1 MIHRSKVLG
10 VLFGDKQGYAQLK
23 FVPIGSDVQK
33 GDLVQT
39 TDISPIGV
47 ERLFP
52 MSYPVGTVMEV
63 SNDGNNSELMI
74 RVKLF
79 EDSSQATD
87 VLVLFPG
94 NKAKFINSLVLQ
106 MQQAKM
112 IEEQNLTKQLAVAKS
127 EEVKVQEKKVQTN
140 LDNLAENNLA
150 VVNSNQSLSS
160 GLSAPAKNIPSSND
174 KKKEKIS
181 ATIQNTNQAISQTKT
196 IISPSTP
203 NTIQNPIKPNTL
215 KVITKPIPKPKA
227 ITAKVE
233 EKTSLEENLSIDSL
247 DERN

>member
-1 MIHRSKVLG
+1 
-10 VLFGDKQGYAQLK
+10 
-23 FVPIGSDVQK
+23 
-33 GDLVQT
+33 
-39 TDISPIGV
+39 
-47 ERLFP
+47 
-52 MSYPVGTVMEV
+52 
-63 SNDGNNSELMI
+63 
-74 RVKLF
+74 
-79 EDSSQATD
+79 
-87 VLVLFPG
+87 
-94 NKAKFINSLVLQ
+94 
-106 MQQAKM
+106 
-112 IEEQNLTKQLAVAKS
+112 
-127 EEVKVQEKKVQTN
+127 
-140 LDNLAENNLA
+140 
-150 VVNSNQSLSS
+150 VNSNQSLSS